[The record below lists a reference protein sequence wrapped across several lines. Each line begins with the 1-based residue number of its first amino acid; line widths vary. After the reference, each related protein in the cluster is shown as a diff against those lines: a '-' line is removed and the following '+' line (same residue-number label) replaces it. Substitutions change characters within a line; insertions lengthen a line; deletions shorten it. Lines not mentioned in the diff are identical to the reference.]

1 MIEVG
6 FLLGI
11 STLKKSNP
19 SSVENSFNPV
29 ISITINAQSRGHCMQ
44 IGASARFYWWLRRP
58 LGPTAQAL
66 NYTATL
72 HTQLRRR
79 GGENGFNWFVTSGI
93 VTPAAMFNGGGG
105 EPSHL
110 NSCPVIYHFIY
121 AFNCLCGVALNIQ
134 RLFKRTLSEENSHRC
149 IWQENPPLFSPFFP
163 VMPYSDVN
171 PGNIYIVRYFCL
183 SLK

>member
-66 NYTATL
+66 SYTATL
-72 HTQLRRR
+72 HTQLQRR
-79 GGENGFNWFVTSGI
+79 GGENGFN
-93 VTPAAMFNGGGG
+93 
-105 EPSHL
+105 
-110 NSCPVIYHFIY
+110 
-121 AFNCLCGVALNIQ
+121 
-134 RLFKRTLSEENSHRC
+134 
-149 IWQENPPLFSPFFP
+149 
-163 VMPYSDVN
+163 
-171 PGNIYIVRYFCL
+171 
-183 SLK
+183 

>member
-1 MIEVG
+1 
-6 FLLGI
+6 
-11 STLKKSNP
+11 
-19 SSVENSFNPV
+19 
-29 ISITINAQSRGHCMQ
+29 
-44 IGASARFYWWLRRP
+44 
-58 LGPTAQAL
+58 
-66 NYTATL
+66 
-72 HTQLRRR
+72 
-79 GGENGFNWFVTSGI
+79 
-93 VTPAAMFNGGGG
+93 MFNGGGG

-110 NSCPVIYHFIY
+110 NSCLVIYHFIY